1 MNKTKFEELNLSKD
15 LLKAL
20 VDLGFKQTTPIQA
33 QAIPEI
39 IAGHDVIG
47 QASTGTGKTA
57 AFALPAIEKI
67 DPTNRAVQILV
78 LCPTRELAMQVAT
91 EINKFL
97 KYKKNLFA
105 VPIYGGQPIEKQFY
119 ALRKGPQII
128 IGTPGRTMDH
138 LERGTL
144 RLGQVKMVVLD
155 EADEMLNMGFRQD
168 IEQILEVI
176 LQDIQTVLFS
186 ATMPPAILQLTK
198 RYQKNPKLIKVAP
211 EKLTIPAIEQIYFEV
226 DHSKKVTGL
235 MQLIDAYKP
244 KLSIVFCNTK
254 RKVDKVSKILQERGY
269 QAAGIHGGIR
279 QPKRD
284 SIMAKFRSNRLNIL
298 VATDVAARGIDV
310 PNVEI
315 VFNYE
320 LPKEFESYIHRTGR
334 TGRAGKTGKALSL
347 VSGAEIGQIN
357 FIKRRTN
364 SNIMQQQIPTSN
376 KSKPTAAPLIKKD
389 STFKKET
396 PLKIDFSKN
405 LYSTEELEQRASKIF
420 GQIRHCMD
428 PDELSKYLQLMEK
441 FTDKKQT
448 STEVAAALLKMV
460 MEVKN
465 QKIQQGKFH

>member
-1 MNKTKFEELNLSKD
+1 MNNIKFEELNLSKD

-20 VDLGFKQTTPIQA
+20 TDLGFKQTTPIQA

-57 AFALPAIEKI
+57 AFAIPAIEKI
-67 DPTNRAVQILV
+67 DPSIRAPQILV
-78 LCPTRELAMQVAT
+78 LCPTRELAIQVAT
-91 EINKFL
+91 ETNKFL
-97 KYKKNLFA
+97 KYKKNIFA
-105 VPIYGGQPIEKQFY
+105 VPVYGGQPIERQFY

-186 ATMPPAILQLTK
+186 ATMSPAILQITK
-198 RYQKNPKLIKVAP
+198 RYQKNPKLIKIAP
-211 EKLTIPAIEQIYFEV
+211 EKLNIPAIEQIYFDI
-226 DHSKKVTGL
+226 DHSRKMTGL
-235 MQLIDAYKP
+235 MQLIDTYRP

-254 RKVDKVSKILQERGY
+254 HKVDQVSRILSDRGY

-284 SIMAKFRSNRLNIL
+284 SIMAKFRSNKLNIL

-320 LPKEFESYIHRTGR
+320 LPKEVDSYIHRTGR

-347 VSGAEIGQIN
+347 VSQREFGQIRN
-357 FIKRRTN
+357 IQRRTN
-364 SNIMQQQIPTSN
+364 TNIMQQQIPAS
-376 KSKPTAAPLIKKD
+376 SKPKEPAIKKEISINID
-389 STFKKET
+389 LYKKN
-396 PLKIDFSKN
+396 FSHD
-405 LYSTEELEQRASKIF
+405 ELEQKASKIF
-420 GQIRHCMD
+420 GQIRHCMSKE
-428 PDELSKYLQLMEK
+428 ELAKYLQLMEK
-441 FTDKKQT
+441 FTDKNQS
-448 STEVAAALLKMV
+448 STEIAAALLKMV

-465 QKIQQGKFH
+465 QKIQNGKFH

>member
-1 MNKTKFEELNLSKD
+1 MNKLKFEELNLSKD
-15 LLKAL
+15 LLKAIT
-20 VDLGFKQTTPIQA
+20 DLGFKDATPIQA

-39 IAGHDVIG
+39 IAGHDIIG

-67 DPTNRAVQILV
+67 DPSNRAVQILV

-91 EINKFL
+91 ETNKFL
-97 KYKKNLFA
+97 KYKKNIFA
-105 VPIYGGQPIEKQFY
+105 TPIYGGQPIEKQFY

-186 ATMPPAILQLTK
+186 ATMPPEILQLTK

-211 EKLTIPAIEQIYFEV
+211 EKLTIPAIEQIYFDVEQ
-226 DHSKKVTGL
+226 SKKIYGL

-254 RKVDKVSKILQERGY
+254 RKVDQVSKILQERGY

-284 SIMAKFRSNRLNIL
+284 SIMAKFRGNRLNIL

-320 LPKEFESYIHRTGR
+320 LPKEFESYVHRTGR

-347 VSGAEIGQIN
+347 VSGREVSQIYT
-357 FIKRRTN
+357 IKRRTN
-364 SNIMQQQIPTSN
+364 TNITQQQIPSSN
-376 KSKPTAAPLIKKD
+376 KTKPAAAAPIIKK
-389 STFKKET
+389 EA

-405 LYSTEELEQRASKIF
+405 LHSNEELEQRASKIF
-420 GQIRHCMD
+420 GQIRHCMN

-465 QKIQQGKFH
+465 QKIQQGKLH